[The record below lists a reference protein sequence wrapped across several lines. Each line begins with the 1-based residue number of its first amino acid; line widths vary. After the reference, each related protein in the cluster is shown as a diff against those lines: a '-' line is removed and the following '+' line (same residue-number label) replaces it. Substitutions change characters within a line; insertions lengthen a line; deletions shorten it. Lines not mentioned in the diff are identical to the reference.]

1 MRDKFLSS
9 SEEVT
14 LQDTIKEYRFCLH
27 NSSWFMRNLNGC
39 IAREVN
45 KEEDC
50 TGRFCDGRFK
60 LQTSLDES
68 VILPVWLMW
77 T

>member
-1 MRDKFLSS
+1 
-9 SEEVT
+9 
-14 LQDTIKEYRFCLH
+14 
-27 NSSWFMRNLNGC
+27 MRNLNGY